1 MRANQATF
9 PLAAMSR
16 VLKVSLSGY
25 YAWHRRTPCKRALDD
40 EALLV
45 QIEQIHAN
53 SRGTYGVPRIHAELR
68 EQGICVG
75 AKRIARLM
83 TRAGLRGVCRRRW
96 MRTTVRSADARVAPD
111 LVQREFS
118 ASGPDQLWVADATY
132 VPTWAGFLYLAIV
145 LDVFSRRIVGW
156 SMGTSLR
163 TELMLAA
170 LDMASTQRNARGVI
184 HHSDQGTQY
193 TSTEFGRRCKR
204 LGIEPSMGSVGDA
217 YDNAMAESFFA
228 TLECEL
234 IERSTFRSHAEAQ
247 VAIFEFIEGWY
258 NRQRRHSSIGYLSP
272 IQFERQYQL
281 QSARPGPH
289 LPTGAHA
296 PVRGARRT

>member
-1 MRANQATF
+1 MRANQAVF

-25 YAWHRRTPCKRALDD
+25 YAWCKRRPCQHALDD

-45 QIEQIHAN
+45 RIGQIHAH
-53 SRGTYGVPRIHAELR
+53 SRGTYGVPRIRAELR
-68 EQGICVG
+68 DQGTRVG
-75 AKRIARLM
+75 GKRIARLM
-83 TRAGLRGVCRRRW
+83 KRAGLRGVCRRRW
-96 MRTTVRSADARVAPD
+96 MRTTVRSTDARVAPD
-111 LVQREFS
+111 LVRRDFNAE
-118 ASGPDQLWVADATY
+118 GPDQLWVADATY

-156 SMGTSLR
+156 SMGSSLR

-170 LDMASTQRNARGVI
+170 LDMASAQRNARGVI
-184 HHSDQGTQY
+184 HHSDQGVQY

-204 LGIEPSMGSVGDA
+204 LGIKPSMGSVGDA

-234 IERSTFRSHAEAQ
+234 IERSTFRSHTDAQ
-247 VAIFEFIEGWY
+247 AAIFEFIEGWY
-258 NRQRRHSSIGYLSP
+258 NPQRRHSSLGYLSP
-272 IQFERQYQL
+272 IQFERHHHL
-281 QSARPGPH
+281 QRAHPGPH

-296 PVRGARRT
+296 PVRSVRRA